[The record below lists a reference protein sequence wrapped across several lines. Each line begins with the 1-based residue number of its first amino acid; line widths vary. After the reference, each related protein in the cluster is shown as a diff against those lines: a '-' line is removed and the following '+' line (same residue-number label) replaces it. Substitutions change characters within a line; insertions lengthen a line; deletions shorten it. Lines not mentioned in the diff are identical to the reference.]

1 MYNAREASLIE
12 SHVNLLHEGRTAT
25 ITEYLLLLVRFEDRA
40 AAY

>member
-1 MYNAREASLIE
+1 MYNVREASLIE

-40 AAY
+40 AAH

>member
-1 MYNAREASLIE
+1 MYNACEASLIE

-40 AAY
+40 AAH